1 MQTTAAVAVRGA
13 ENPFRKQGFLCL
25 GPLLRCNLGRNI
37 GCIKAGM
44 LIVISVA
51 MGVRDTKPICS
62 VSLDLPGRTRAA
74 AALENAGRKMSTV
87 TTAAPATATLGATR
101 WSQLIFVILCMV
113 LIANLQYGWTLFVN
127 PINKAT
133 GWSIAAIQFAYSV
146 FIALETWLTPIQGW
160 IVDVLG
166 PKRGPKVMVAFGG
179 LAVALG
185 WLINSV
191 ADSLTMLYVGA
202 IISGAG
208 GGAIYATSV
217 GHAVKWFPDRRGLAV
232 GLTAAG
238 YGAGAALTVIPIRYM
253 IDTSGYQSAFF
264 WFGLLQGGVVFIL
277 AWLLRAP
284 EPGELPSTAAP
295 KVQQSKR
302 SYSPGEVLKAPV
314 FWLMYIMFVMVS
326 ASGLMAAAQIAPI
339 ASDFGVANTVVLLGG
354 TTLTVALIVD
364 NVANG
369 AARPLFGW
377 ISDNIGREYT
387 MAIAFGLGG
396 LAYWLLGS
404 LGTAPWAFVV
414 FAAMIFLT
422 WGEIFSLFPSTC
434 TDTFGPKFATVNLSL
449 LYTAKGT
456 SAFLTP
462 LANVIKD
469 ATGSWHMVFLVTT
482 LMNFAVVGLAL
493 FVLRPMRRR
502 AMEQSG

>member
-1 MQTTAAVAVRGA
+1 MTSISTAPAAV
-13 ENPFRKQGFLCL
+13 P
-25 GPLLRCNLGRNI
+25 
-37 GCIKAGM
+37 
-44 LIVISVA
+44 
-51 MGVRDTKPICS
+51 
-62 VSLDLPGRTRAA
+62 
-74 AALENAGRKMSTV
+74 
-87 TTAAPATATLGATR
+87 TTLTSR
-101 WSQLIFVILCMV
+101 WSQLIFIIVCMV
-113 LIANLQYGWTLFVN
+113 MIANLQYGWTLFVN
-127 PINKAT
+127 PISKAH
-133 GWSIAAIQFAYSV
+133 GWSIASIQFAFAI
-146 FIALETWLTPIQGW
+146 FIALETWLTPIEGW
-160 IVDVLG
+160 IVDILG
-166 PKRGPKVMVAFGG
+166 PRHGPRIMVAFGG
-179 LAVALG
+179 IMVGLG
-185 WLINSV
+185 WVINSM
-191 ADSLTMLYVGA
+191 ADSLTMLYAGA
-202 IISGAG
+202 VVSGIG

-238 YGAGAALTVIPIRYM
+238 YGAGAALTVIPIRHV
-253 IDTSGYQSAFF
+253 IDSSGYEAAFL
-264 WFGLLQGGVVFIL
+264 WFGLIQGGVVFVL
-277 AWLLRAP
+277 AWLLRGP
-284 EPGELPSTAAP
+284 QPGEIPSTAAP
-295 KVQQSKR
+295 KVQQSTR
-302 SYSPGEVLKAPV
+302 SYSPGEVLQTPV
-314 FWLMYIMFVMVS
+314 FWLLYIMFVMVS
-326 ASGLMAAAQIAPI
+326 GSGLMATAQIAPI
-339 ASDFGVANTVVLLGG
+339 ASDFGVANAVLLFGG

-396 LAYWLLGS
+396 AAYWLLGS

-414 FAAMIFLT
+414 FAATIFLT

-434 TDTFGPKFATVNLSL
+434 TDTFGAKFATVNLSL

-493 FVLRPMRRR
+493 FVLRPLRRR
-502 AMEQSG
+502 AMERK